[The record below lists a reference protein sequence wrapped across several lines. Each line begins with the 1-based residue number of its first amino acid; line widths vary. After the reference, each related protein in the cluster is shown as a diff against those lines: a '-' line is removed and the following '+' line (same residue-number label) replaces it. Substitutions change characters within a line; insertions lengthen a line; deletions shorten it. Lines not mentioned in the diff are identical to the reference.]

1 MTSYQW
7 DFGDGSL
14 VTLKGLANST
24 QNTHIYTK
32 AGKYNVTVTAS
43 NTGGQASCYITLH
56 IEGKGDPSTKYGLFF
71 NYRYQ
76 NCYKIKVAWDI
87 CHY

>member
-7 DFGDGSL
+7 DFGDGSV

-43 NTGGQASCYITLH
+43 NMGGQASCYITLH
-56 IEGKGDPSTKYGLFF
+56 IEGKGDPSTKYGLFLTKICYLIKTKCT
-71 NYRYQ
+71 NYMYFS
-76 NCYKIKVAWDI
+76 K
-87 CHY
+87 